1 MVRMAGSL
9 GAGALLTVAVLLGG
23 VSADAQ
29 RSKAQP
35 PAKATG
41 KGKVVTAAALKV
53 AISVVGLK
61 IVGQPFGPSE
71 YGDLTAFS
79 ASPGIELALGV
90 RVPDGYLLIDADE
103 DESVLESMA
112 DDQGTNLAA
121 EASFGFS
128 PDFTKS
134 RDGLITSVRAQGIPA
149 ATARELTLAG
159 HLAVQ
164 TARGEQAARATK
176 VALAKGQAFK
186 VGNAAYTVQE
196 VETDGDDTIVTLGMS
211 RAELGVVKDV
221 RVLDAAGGVLEAR
234 QTMRGYSMDEAQ
246 ITYAVT
252 GAPKVV
258 TIEVVR
264 HQNLMT
270 QKVPFSFTIGLGSV
284 R

>member
-41 KGKVVTAAALKV
+41 KGKVVTAAAPKV

-90 RVPDGYLLIDADE
+90 RVADGYLLIDADE

-134 RDGLITSVRAQGIPA
+134 RDGLITSVRVQGIPA
-149 ATARELTLAG
+149 VTARELTLAG

-176 VALAKGQAFK
+176 VAGEGPGIQ
-186 VGNAAYTVQE
+186 
-196 VETDGDDTIVTLGMS
+196 S
-211 RAELGVVKDV
+211 R
-221 RVLDAAGGVLEAR
+221 
-234 QTMRGYSMDEAQ
+234 
-246 ITYAVT
+246 
-252 GAPKVV
+252 
-258 TIEVVR
+258 
-264 HQNLMT
+264 
-270 QKVPFSFTIGLGSV
+270 
-284 R
+284 